1 MALLSDLFAFV
12 VGAAVAIVMPD
23 IAPLERELAQTYQV
37 APGST
42 VAVDIFGGRIR
53 VTSGPGRD
61 ATLRLIQRVHTSSER
76 EADAALRDYTVVITR
91 EGSGARL
98 TARLRGGLGLDFWRR
113 TRVQIDAELVVPAD
127 VVLDLQTSGGSI
139 HVQGERSAAIEARTS
154 GGSIDID
161 GGSAPVAVNTSGGSI
176 RIGRTTSALR
186 ARTSGGSIRVDR
198 VDASA
203 TDVDVRTSGGSVYVG
218 VSPAARLSID
228 ASTSGGRVSVTHLSV
243 ATSRQSH
250 THVTGALNGGGGR
263 LHARTSG
270 GSVRI
275 EGR

>member
-1 MALLSDLFAFV
+1 MALLTDLFTFI

-23 IAPLERELAQTYQV
+23 VASLDRELVQTYQV

-42 VAVDIFGGRIR
+42 VAVDISGGRIR
-53 VTSGPGRD
+53 VTSGTGRE
-61 ATLRLIQRVHTSSER
+61 ATLRLIQRVHTRSER
-76 EADAALRDYTVVITR
+76 EAEAALRDYTVVLAR

-98 TARLRGGLGLDFWRR
+98 TARPGRGASLDFWRR
-113 TRVQIDAELVVPAD
+113 PRVQLEAELVVPAD
-127 VVLDLQTSGGSI
+127 VLLDLRTRGGSI
-139 HVQGERSAAIEARTS
+139 HVQGERSAAIEAKTS
-154 GGSIDID
+154 GGSIQVD
-161 GGSAPVAVNTSGGSI
+161 GGSAPIAVNTSGGSI
-176 RIGRTTSALR
+176 HIGRTTNALR

-203 TDVDVRTSGGSVYVG
+203 SDVDVSTSGGSVHVG

-228 ASTSGGRVSVTHLSV
+228 ASTSGGRVTLTNLSIA
-243 ATSRQSH
+243 ATRQSH
-250 THVTGALNGGGGR
+250 THVTGNLNGGGGR